1 LIGKPGDTD
10 EREEHPIVLQDF
22 GLVDSPKACHDC
34 IQKRQNHVGGKIVC
48 VALRDFDKIL
58 N

>member
-1 LIGKPGDTD
+1 LIGKLGHTQQ
-10 EREEHPIVLQDF
+10 RKKHAVVLQDF
-22 GLVDSPKACHDC
+22 GLVDSPKTCHDS
-34 IQKRQNHVGGKIVC
+34 IQKSQNEVGGKIVC